1 MSPPLKAAT
10 FLGPEKAMVT
20 LSQNNKMLKSR
31 KMKKINCSSKL
42 NRKSMKMR
50 IVKIKICWKLGV
62 WGFVLFKGLVQ
73 WLLSILSIRLA
84 TSAIELGVT
93 PHLRRGNGMRM
104 TVYKYHRARLFRMI
118 GLEQSLRENKVIV
131 SALEEGF
138 LKQ

>member
-1 MSPPLKAAT
+1 
-10 FLGPEKAMVT
+10 
-20 LSQNNKMLKSR
+20 
-31 KMKKINCSSKL
+31 
-42 NRKSMKMR
+42 MR

-84 TSAIELGVT
+84 TSAIELEVT
-93 PHLRRGNGMRM
+93 PHLRRRKGMRM
-104 TVYKYHRARLFRMI
+104 TVYKYHRARLFWMI